1 MIPIKKEKKGIPY
14 IQSKGFITMIP
25 IKEKG
30 GGGGD
35 S

>member
-25 IKEKG
+25 IKIG
-30 GGGGD
+30 RAHV
-35 S
+35 